1 MTKYDRRA
9 TDELSSARSKGAL
22 LGRVASADES
32 KSVRPAAPTSRLGSL
47 RRMASWTGKYTT
59 FAFLFTLIM
68 LLTPAISQARWG
80 VVITI
85 APAPLP
91 VYEQPFCPGPGY
103 IWTPGYWACGPGGYF
118 WVPGTWVLAPFPGAL
133 WTPGYWAWDADD
145 GTYFWN
151 EGYWGPVVGF
161 YGGIY
166 YGYGYTGYGYE
177 GGYWRN
183 GGFYYNRAV
192 NHVNTTNITNVY
204 NKTVINNVT
213 VNNVSYNGGNGGTA
227 ARPTGA
233 ELAAAHGRRE
243 PPTPEQRKHVE
254 VARADPTQFASRNHG
269 RPPVAATPQPGAMR
283 GPGVVRASRAGSPPS
298 KQEAQPQPAGKFR
311 PFSRSNP
318 SESEK
323 PVTSANPVTPERGR
337 PGNKPEQPAGKF
349 RPFSRSN
356 PRESEKPVT
365 SANPV
370 TPERGRPGN
379 KPERPTR
386 MESSAPQ
393 RGPASREA
401 NRPAP
406 RPEKPAK
413 EKPNKKDDKHEPPRN
428 NGLSHFSLDRP
439 NPGSRTSASSGTSP
453 IVRNA
458 TPPERTSPHAAASQG
473 RSLAARPQSI
483 TVHATTKDRTERH
496 PNGGGR

>member
-1 MTKYDRRA
+1 MTKYDRPA
-9 TDELSSARSKGAL
+9 TDDLSNSRSKGTL
-22 LGRVASADES
+22 L
-32 KSVRPAAPTSRLGSL
+32 
-47 RRMASWTGKYTT
+47 
-59 FAFLFTLIM
+59 
-68 LLTPAISQARWG
+68 
-80 VVITI
+80 
-85 APAPLP
+85 
-91 VYEQPFCPGPGY
+91 
-103 IWTPGYWACGPGGYF
+103 
-118 WVPGTWVLAPFPGAL
+118 GAL

-145 GTYFWN
+145 VTYVWN

-161 YGGIY
+161 YGGVA
-166 YGYGYTGYGYE
+166 YGYGYTGRGYE

-192 NHVNTTNITNVY
+192 NNVNTTNITNVY

-227 ARPTGA
+227 ARPTA
-233 ELAAAHGRRE
+233 TELAAAHGRRE

-283 GPGVVRASRAGSPPS
+283 GPGVVRASGAASLPN

-323 PVTSANPVTPERGR
+323 PVAPANPVPPERGTS
-337 PGNKPEQPAGKF
+337 GNKPEQPAGKF

-356 PRESEKPVT
+356 PSASEKPVT
-365 SANPV
+365 PANPV
-370 TPERGRPGN
+370 PGERGRPGN
-379 KPERPTR
+379 KSDQPARTQPT
-386 MESSAPQ
+386 PP

-401 NRPAP
+401 ERPAP
-406 RPEKPAK
+406 KSEKPAK
-413 EKPNKKDDKHEPPRN
+413 EKPNKEDKHEPPRN
-428 NGLSHFSLDRP
+428 NGLSHFLLDRP
-439 NPGSRTSASSGTSP
+439 TPGSRTSASSGTSP

-458 TPPERTSPHAAASQG
+458 PPLERISPRAAGSQG
-473 RSLAARPQSI
+473 QSLTARPQSNP
-483 TVHATTKDRTERH
+483 VYGKAKDRTERH

>member
-1 MTKYDRRA
+1 MTDV
-9 TDELSSARSKGAL
+9 LPL
-22 LGRVASADES
+22 N
-32 KSVRPAAPTSRLGSL
+32 
-47 RRMASWTGKYTT
+47 
-59 FAFLFTLIM
+59 
-68 LLTPAISQARWG
+68 SQARD
-80 VVITI
+80 
-85 APAPLP
+85 PK
-91 VYEQPFCPGPGY
+91 
-103 IWTPGYWACGPGGYF
+103 
-118 WVPGTWVLAPFPGAL
+118 APFPAAL

-254 VARADPTQFASRNHG
+254 VARADPTQFVSRNHG
-269 RPPVAATPQPGAMR
+269 RPPIAATPQPGAMR
-283 GPGVVRASRAGSPPS
+283 GPGVVRANGAGSPPS
-298 KQEAQPQPAGKFR
+298 KQAAQPQPAGKFR

-323 PVTSANPVTPERGR
+323 PVTLANPSTPDRGR

-356 PRESEKPVT
+356 PSETEKPVT
-365 SANPV
+365 PSNSV

-386 MESSAPQ
+386 MELSPPP
-393 RGPASREA
+393 RGPAPREA
-401 NRPAP
+401 ERPAP

-413 EKPNKKDDKHEPPRN
+413 EKRNKEDKHEPSRN

-439 NPGSRTSASSGTSP
+439 TPGSRT
-453 IVRNA
+453 
-458 TPPERTSPHAAASQG
+458 
-473 RSLAARPQSI
+473 
-483 TVHATTKDRTERH
+483 
-496 PNGGGR
+496 